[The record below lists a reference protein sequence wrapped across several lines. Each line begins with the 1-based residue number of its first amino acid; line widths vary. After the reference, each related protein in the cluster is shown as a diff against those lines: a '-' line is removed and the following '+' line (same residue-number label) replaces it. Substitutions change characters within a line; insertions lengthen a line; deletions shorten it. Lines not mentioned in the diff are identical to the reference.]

1 MLGLVSLLIR
11 CYKQLIRRCFS
22 FHSSST
28 LVYGFLCTCVC
39 VCVCLCTRVCVCVC
53 VFVYTCVC
61 VCVCLCVWFALIV
74 CIFFYTACS
83 GGIRNVV
90 YAMLLVNTKLLAI
103 KGKYDCG
110 SQFLC

>member
-39 VCVCLCTRVCVCVC
+39 VCVCVHVCLCVC
-53 VFVYTCVC
+53 VFMCVVC
-61 VCVCLCVWFALIV
+61 VNSVH
-74 CIFFYTACS
+74 IFLYC
-83 GGIRNVV
+83 
-90 YAMLLVNTKLLAI
+90 M
-103 KGKYDCG
+103 
-110 SQFLC
+110 